1 MGDVEDTP
9 GFIAYW
15 IFMSFMLSLFVVA
28 VIGHCV
34 MGKIENL
41 ALCVSHKGQC
51 HFVNSMCRLSLRMA
65 FLSLEIWYKHL

>member
-34 MGKIENL
+34 MGKIEAPTKKNRKK
-41 ALCVSHKGQC
+41 C
-51 HFVNSMCRLSLRMA
+51 N
-65 FLSLEIWYKHL
+65 